1 MLLNKNMEIIPAILP
16 KNFREIEEKIELING
31 LSGKVQIDICDGKF
45 VPTITWPYWKADE
58 NFEAI
63 LREERGMPEW
73 ESFDY
78 QFDLMISEPSEHDAR
93 KWLSAGA
100 ESIILH
106 LESSKD
112 LNPAIEVLKGL
123 VEIGIAINNTS
134 NSDDLNRYIDR
145 IQFVQIMGI
154 RKAGFQGQRFENATL
169 DKVKEIKSKFPDLKI
184 QIDGGVN
191 LENAVLLKNAG
202 VDRIVVG
209 SAIFQ
214 SGDVVDSFEKFRSI

>member
-1 MLLNKNMEIIPAILP
+1 MEIIPAILP
-16 KNFREIEEKIELING
+16 KNFQEIEEKIELIKG
-31 LSGKVQIDICDGKF
+31 LSRVVQIDICDGKF

-78 QFDLMISEPSEHDAR
+78 QFDLMINEPSADDAR

-112 LNPAIEVLKGL
+112 LNPAIDVLKGL

-145 IQFVQIMGI
+145 IKFVQIMGI

-169 DKVKEIKSKFPDLKI
+169 DKVKEIKSKFPDLRI
-184 QIDGGVN
+184 QVDGGVN
-191 LENAVLLKNAG
+191 LENAVILKNAG

>member
-1 MLLNKNMEIIPAILP
+1 MEIIPAILP
-16 KNFREIEEKIELING
+16 KNFQEIEEKIELING
-31 LSGKVQIDICDGKF
+31 LSGVVQIDICDGKF

-78 QFDLMISEPSEHDAR
+78 QFDLMINEPSADDAR

-112 LNPAIEVLKGL
+112 LNPAIDVLKGL

-169 DKVKEIKSKFPDLKI
+169 DKVKEIKSKFPDLRI
-184 QIDGGVN
+184 QVDGGVN

-202 VDRIVVG
+202 VNRIVVG

>member
-1 MLLNKNMEIIPAILP
+1 MEIIPAILP
-16 KNFREIEEKIELING
+16 KNFQEIEEKIELING
-31 LSGKVQIDICDGKF
+31 LSGVVQIDICDGKF

-78 QFDLMISEPSEHDAR
+78 QFDLMINEPSADDAR

-112 LNPAIEVLKGL
+112 LNPAIDVLKGL

-184 QIDGGVN
+184 QVDGGVN
-191 LENAVLLKNAG
+191 QENAVILKNAG

-214 SGDVVDSFEKFRSI
+214 SGDVVEACDEFKKIEY

>member
-1 MLLNKNMEIIPAILP
+1 MEIIPAILP
-16 KNFREIEEKIELING
+16 KNFQEIEEKIELIKG
-31 LSGKVQIDICDGKF
+31 LSRVVQIDICDGKF

-78 QFDLMISEPSEHDAR
+78 QFDLMINEPSADDAR

-100 ESIILH
+100 TSIILH

-112 LNPAIEVLKGL
+112 LNQAIDVLKDL

-134 NSDDLNRYIDR
+134 NSDDLNKYIDR

-154 RKAGFQGQRFENATL
+154 RKAGFQGQKFETSTL
-169 DKVKEIKSKFPDLKI
+169 DKVKEIKTKFPDLKV

-191 LENAVLLKNAG
+191 IDNALLLKNVGA
-202 VDRIVVG
+202 DRVVAG

-214 SGDVVDSFEKFRSI
+214 SSDVVDTFEKIRSI